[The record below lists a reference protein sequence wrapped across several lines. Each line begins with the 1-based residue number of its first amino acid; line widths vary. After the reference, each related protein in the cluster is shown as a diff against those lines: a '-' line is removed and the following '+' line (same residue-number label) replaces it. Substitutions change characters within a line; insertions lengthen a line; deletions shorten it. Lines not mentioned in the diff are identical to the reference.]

1 MNKKIEMNQDFK
13 EALNILLNTKDNMF
27 VTGKAGTGKTTFLKL
42 ATQQLKLRNKKF
54 VVLATTGN
62 AALNAGGQTIHSFFH
77 FGWDV
82 CYSKIRKLDNSK
94 IATYQHLDTII
105 IDEASMLR
113 ADLLDCIDKFLRYN
127 ALTEAK
133 KKIAFAGVQ
142 MVFIGDLYQL
152 PPVVKSDETD
162 QFAGELPQTEDDIIN
177 LITAKR
183 RPKKYDSCYFL
194 SSFCLRK
201 SFLHIINF
209 DKIYRQTDEDF
220 INILNDMR
228 VNNISQTE
236 IDILN
241 KQIVT
246 NYSIPSIITL
256 TTRKKIAQNHNMNE
270 LNKLS
275 ATTEQKFYAII
286 NDPYKKLKVEDYPTE
301 QEIVLRV
308 GARVMMLINSS
319 DGTYVNGSL
328 GTVKEICMN
337 KQKPYFS
344 KIKVALDNGNTV
356 NVERNEWELFETV
369 WSEEEQDYIK
379 IKVASFNQY
388 PLRLAWAITIH
399 KSQGKT
405 FDRILVDLGEKGA
418 FASGQ
423 TYVAIS
429 RCTSMQGINLII
441 PIRMK
446 DIIVDDRIEALL
458 KIQEQINSVLE
469 QDKMSLFD
477 DVG

>member
-1 MNKKIEMNQDFK
+1 MNKFEMNEDFK
-13 EALNILLNTKDNMF
+13 KALNILLNTRENMF
-27 VTGKAGTGKTTFLKL
+27 ITGKAGTGKTTFLKL
-42 ATQQLKLRNKKF
+42 ATKELKARNKKF

-82 CYSKIRKLDNSK
+82 CYSKIHRLDNSK
-94 IATYQHLDTII
+94 IATFQHLDTII

-127 ALTEAK
+127 APTKEK
-133 KKIAFAGVQ
+133 KEIPFAGVQ

-152 PPVVKSDETD
+152 PPVVKKDEND
-162 QFAGELPQTEDDIIN
+162 QFTGELPKSEDDIIN

-194 SSFCLRK
+194 SAFCLRK
-201 SFLHIINF
+201 CFLHIINF
-209 DKIYRQTDEDF
+209 DKIYRQTNEDF

-246 NYSIPSIITL
+246 NYSIPSTITL

-270 LNKLS
+270 LNKLNKN
-275 ATTEQKFYAII
+275 TEQKFYAII
-286 NDPYKKLKVEDYPTE
+286 NDKDKNLKEDDYPTE
-301 QEIVLRV
+301 KEIVLRV

-319 DGTYVNGSL
+319 DGKYVNGSL
-328 GTVKEICMN
+328 GTVTAINMN

-344 KIKVALDNGNTV
+344 KIRVALDNGNTV
-356 NVERNEWELFETV
+356 DVERNEWELFETV

-405 FDRILVDLGEKGA
+405 FDKILVDLGEKGA
-418 FASGQ
+418 FTSGQ

-446 DIIVDDRIEALL
+446 DIIVDNRIETLL
-458 KIQEQINSVLE
+458 KIQEQINSLLE
-469 QDKMSLFD
+469 QDKISLFE

>member
-1 MNKKIEMNQDFK
+1 MNKIEINQDFK
-13 EALNILLNTKDNMF
+13 RALDILLNTRDNMF

-42 ATQQLKLRNKKF
+42 ATEKLKEKNKKF

-82 CYSKIRKLDNSK
+82 SYSKIHKLDNSK
-94 IATYQHLDTII
+94 IATYQHLDTVI

-127 ALTEAK
+127 APTEDK
-133 KKIAFAGVQ
+133 KKMSFAGVQ

-152 PPVVKSDETD
+152 PPVVKNDETE
-162 QFAGELPQTEDDIIN
+162 QFAGELPQNEDDIIN

-183 RPKKYDSCYFL
+183 RPKQYDSCYFL

-201 SFLHIINF
+201 SYLHIINF
-209 DKIYRQTDEDF
+209 DKIYRQKDENF
-220 INILNDMR
+220 INVLNDMR

-246 NYSIPSIITL
+246 NYSIPSTITL
-256 TTRKKIAQNHNMNE
+256 TTRKKVAHNHNMKE
-270 LNKLS
+270 LEKLNKN
-275 ATTEQKFYAII
+275 TEQKFYAII
-286 NDPYKKLKVEDYPTE
+286 KDKKNKLKEEDYPTE
-301 QEIVLRV
+301 KEIVLRT

-319 DGTYVNGSL
+319 DGKYVNGSL
-328 GTVKEICMN
+328 GTVMEINMN

-344 KIKVALDNGNTV
+344 KIKVALDNGNIAD
-356 NVERNEWELFETV
+356 VERNEWELFETV
-369 WSEEEQDYIK
+369 WNEKEQDYIK

-405 FDRILVDLGEKGA
+405 FDKILVDLGEKGS

-429 RCTSMQGINLII
+429 RCTNMQGVNLII
-441 PIRMK
+441 PIKMK
-446 DIIVDDRIEALL
+446 DIIVDYRIEDLF
-458 KIQEQINSVLE
+458 KIQEKINQVLE
-469 QDKMSLFD
+469 QDKMSLFE